1 MRAEITVIA
10 ELSGAINTANMGL
23 AIQITEQAQSLF
35 DQHVFDEQFTIT
47 KLQTSVKITGCEN
60 AEPPQREIAGY

>member
-1 MRAEITVIA
+1 MNVEITVIA
-10 ELSGAINTANMGL
+10 ELSGTITAENVGL
-23 AIQITEQAQSLF
+23 AIQIAEQAQSLF